1 MSKPLSRSIR
11 KADIILYTSLLFW
24 VIMFLWSYFATLEEV
39 TRGQGRV
46 IASSKIQVIQN
57 LEGGIV
63 KEILVQTGDEVT
75 QSQPLIKLDET
86 QFKAELAAMQQNRAA
101 LEANITTLT
110 AESPGSAPV
119 FDANFTNSYPNLVA
133 RELELHQ
140 SRMLTQGESIEV
152 LEQRLERLQAQ
163 SNAASENFGLIQQ
176 EQDIVAPLVEK
187 GVESQ
192 MELIRLKQRL
202 NEAQSNIFQIDAEIE
217 ATNAQLKAEQ
227 SSFIEQA
234 REKLQ
239 LAKTEYNALIETI
252 PTLEDRLERTLVRA
266 SMNAVVN
273 RLLVNT
279 IGGVVQPGSPMV
291 ELVPIDDEL
300 VVEVEISPKDIAY
313 VIPGQR
319 ASIKLTAFDFA
330 KFGALDGNVT
340 KISADSISKEDG
352 SIWYLCQVSVPVDTM
367 TTLGKTIQI
376 QTGMV
381 AQVDII
387 SGEKTVLQYLLQPV
401 TKIANEAFRER

>member
-1 MSKPLSRSIR
+1 MSKQLSRSIR

-86 QFKAELAAMQQNRAA
+86 QFKAELAAMQQNRASLA
-101 LEANITTLT
+101 ANITTLT
-110 AESPGSAPV
+110 AESQGSAPV
-119 FDANFTNSYPNLVA
+119 FDANFTNSYANLVA

-140 SRMLTQGESIEV
+140 SRMLTQRESIEV
-152 LEQRLERLQAQ
+152 LEQRLQRLQAQ
-163 SNAASENFGLIQQ
+163 SNAATENFGLIQQ

-252 PTLEDRLERTLVRA
+252 PTLEDRLDRTLVRA

-340 KISADSISKEDG
+340 KISADSLSKEDG

>member
-1 MSKPLSRSIR
+1 MSKQLSRSIR

-75 QSQPLIKLDET
+75 QSQLLIKLDDT
-86 QFKAELAAMQQNRAA
+86 QFKADLAAMQQNRAA
-101 LEANITTLT
+101 LEANIATLT
-110 AESPGSAPV
+110 AESQGVPPV
-119 FDANFTNSYPNLVA
+119 FDANFTNSYANLVA

-140 SRMLTQGESIEV
+140 SRMLTQRESIEV
-152 LEQRLERLQAQ
+152 LEQRLQRLQAQ
-163 SNAASENFGLIQQ
+163 SNAAAENFGLIQQ

-239 LAKTEYNALIETI
+239 LAKTEYNALIETM

-330 KFGALDGNVT
+330 KFGALEGKVT

-367 TTLGKTIQI
+367 TTLGKTIKI

>member
-1 MSKPLSRSIR
+1 M
-11 KADIILYTSLLFW
+11 LFW
-24 VIMFLWSYFATLEEV
+24 VIMFLWSYFATLDEV

-63 KEILVQTGDEVT
+63 KEILVQTGDEVM
-75 QSQPLIKLDET
+75 QAQPLIKLDDT
-86 QFKAELAAMQQNRAA
+86 QFKSELAAMQ
-101 LEANITTLT
+101 
-110 AESPGSAPV
+110 
-119 FDANFTNSYPNLVA
+119 
-133 RELELHQ
+133 
-140 SRMLTQGESIEV
+140 
-152 LEQRLERLQAQ
+152 QRLERLQAQ
-163 SNAASENFGLIQQ
+163 SNAAIENFELIQQ

-202 NEAQSNIFQIDAEIE
+202 NEAQSNILQIDAEIE
-217 ATNAQLKAEQ
+217 AT
-227 SSFIEQA
+227 
-234 REKLQ
+234 
-239 LAKTEYNALIETI
+239 IETI
-252 PTLEDRLERTLVRA
+252 PTLKDRLERTLVRA

-279 IGGVVQPGSPMV
+279 IGGVVQPGSPML

-330 KFGALDGNVT
+330 KFGALDGEVT

-352 SIWYLCQVSVPVDTM
+352 SIWYLCQVSVPADTM

-387 SGEKTVLQYLLQPV
+387 SGEKTVLEYLLQPV

>member
-1 MSKPLSRSIR
+1 MSKTLKQSIR

-24 VIMFLWSYFATLEEV
+24 MMIFVWSYFATLEEV

-46 IASSKIQVIQN
+46 ITSSKMQVIQN

-63 KEILVQTGDEVT
+63 KEILVQTGDTVT

-86 QFKAELAAMQQNRAA
+86 QFKSDLAAMQ
-101 LEANITTLT
+101 
-110 AESPGSAPV
+110 
-119 FDANFTNSYPNLVA
+119 
-133 RELELHQ
+133 
-140 SRMLTQGESIEV
+140 
-152 LEQRLERLQAQ
+152 QRLERLQAQ
-163 SNAASENFGLIQQ
+163 SNAAIENFELIQQ

-217 ATNAQLKAEQ
+217 AT
-227 SSFIEQA
+227 
-234 REKLQ
+234 
-239 LAKTEYNALIETI
+239 IETI
-252 PTLEDRLERTLVRA
+252 PTLKDRLERTLVKA

-279 IGGVVQPGSPMV
+279 IGGVVQPGSPML
-291 ELVPIDDEL
+291 ELVPMDDEL

-330 KFGALDGNVT
+330 KFGALDGEVT

-376 QTGMV
+376 QTGMM

-387 SGEKTVLQYLLQPV
+387 SGEKTVLEYLLQPV

>member
-1 MSKPLSRSIR
+1 MSTQLSKSIR
-11 KADIILYTSLLFW
+11 KADVILYTSMLFW
-24 VIMFLWSYFATLEEV
+24 VIMFLWSYFATLDEV

-75 QSQPLIKLDET
+75 QSQPLIKLDAT
-86 QFKAELAAMQQNRAA
+86 RFKADLAAMQQNRAA
-101 LEANITTLT
+101 LEANIATLT
-110 AESPGSAPV
+110 AESQEVAPV
-119 FDANFTNSYPNLVA
+119 FDANFTNSYANLVA

-152 LEQRLERLQAQ
+152 LEQRLQRLQAQ
-163 SNAASENFGLIQQ
+163 SNAAAENFGLIQQ

-330 KFGALDGNVT
+330 KFGALEGKVT

-367 TTLGKTIQI
+367 TTLGKTIKI

>member
-1 MSKPLSRSIR
+1 MSTQLSKSIR
-11 KADIILYTSLLFW
+11 KADVILYTSMLFW
-24 VIMFLWSYFATLEEV
+24 VIMFLWSYFATLDEV

-63 KEILVQTGDEVT
+63 KEILVQTGDKVM
-75 QSQPLIKLDET
+75 QAQPLIKLDET
-86 QFKAELAAMQQNRAA
+86 QFKSELASMQ
-101 LEANITTLT
+101 
-110 AESPGSAPV
+110 
-119 FDANFTNSYPNLVA
+119 
-133 RELELHQ
+133 
-140 SRMLTQGESIEV
+140 
-152 LEQRLERLQAQ
+152 QRLERLQAQ
-163 SNAASENFGLIQQ
+163 SNAAIENFELIQQ

-202 NEAQSNIFQIDAEIE
+202 NEAQSNILQIDAEIE
-217 ATNAQLKAEQ
+217 AT
-227 SSFIEQA
+227 
-234 REKLQ
+234 
-239 LAKTEYNALIETI
+239 IETI
-252 PTLEDRLERTLVRA
+252 PTLKDRLERTLVRA

-279 IGGVVQPGSPMV
+279 IGGVVQPGSPML

-330 KFGALDGNVT
+330 KFGALDGEVT

-352 SIWYLCQVSVPVDTM
+352 SIWYLCQVSVPADTM

-387 SGEKTVLQYLLQPV
+387 SGEKTVLEYLLQPV

>member
-1 MSKPLSRSIR
+1 MSKQLSKSIR

-63 KEILVQTGDEVT
+63 KEILVQTGDKVM
-75 QSQPLIKLDET
+75 QAQPLIKLDET
-86 QFKAELAAMQQNRAA
+86 QFKSELASMQ
-101 LEANITTLT
+101 
-110 AESPGSAPV
+110 
-119 FDANFTNSYPNLVA
+119 
-133 RELELHQ
+133 
-140 SRMLTQGESIEV
+140 
-152 LEQRLERLQAQ
+152 QRLERLQAQ
-163 SNAASENFGLIQQ
+163 SNAAIENFELIQQ

-202 NEAQSNIFQIDAEIE
+202 NEAQSNILQIDAEIE
-217 ATNAQLKAEQ
+217 AT
-227 SSFIEQA
+227 
-234 REKLQ
+234 
-239 LAKTEYNALIETI
+239 IETI
-252 PTLEDRLERTLVRA
+252 PTLKDRLERTLVRA

-279 IGGVVQPGSPMV
+279 IGGVVQPGSPML

-330 KFGALDGNVT
+330 KFGALDGEVT

-387 SGEKTVLQYLLQPV
+387 SGEKTVLEYLLQPV

>member
-1 MSKPLSRSIR
+1 MSQQLKQSTR

-24 VIMFLWSYFATLEEV
+24 VMIFVWSYFATLEEV

-46 IASSKIQVIQN
+46 ITSSKMQVIQN

-63 KEILVQTGDEVT
+63 KEILVQTGEKVT

-86 QFKAELAAMQQNRAA
+86 QFKSDLAAMQ
-101 LEANITTLT
+101 
-110 AESPGSAPV
+110 
-119 FDANFTNSYPNLVA
+119 
-133 RELELHQ
+133 
-140 SRMLTQGESIEV
+140 
-152 LEQRLERLQAQ
+152 QRLERLQAQ
-163 SNAASENFGLIQQ
+163 SNAAIENFELIQQ

-202 NEAQSNIFQIDAEIE
+202 NEAQSNILQIDAEIE
-217 ATNAQLKAEQ
+217 AT
-227 SSFIEQA
+227 
-234 REKLQ
+234 
-239 LAKTEYNALIETI
+239 IETI

-279 IGGVVQPGSPMV
+279 VGGVVQPGSPML
-291 ELVPIDDEL
+291 ELVPMDDEL
-300 VVEVEISPKDIAY
+300 VVAVEISPKDIAY
-313 VIPGQR
+313 VTPGQR

-330 KFGALDGNVT
+330 KFGALDGEVT
-340 KISADSISKEDG
+340 TISADSISKEDG
-352 SIWYLCQVSVPVDTM
+352 SIWYLCEVSVPVDTM

-387 SGEKTVLQYLLQPV
+387 SGEKTVLEYLLEPV

>member
-1 MSKPLSRSIR
+1 MSKQLSKSIR

-24 VIMFLWSYFATLEEV
+24 VIMFLWSYFATIEEV

-63 KEILVQTGDEVT
+63 KEILVQTGDQVT

-86 QFKAELAAMQQNRAA
+86 QYKSDLAAMQ
-101 LEANITTLT
+101 
-110 AESPGSAPV
+110 
-119 FDANFTNSYPNLVA
+119 
-133 RELELHQ
+133 
-140 SRMLTQGESIEV
+140 
-152 LEQRLERLQAQ
+152 QRLERLQAQ
-163 SNAASENFGLIQQ
+163 SNAAIENFELIQQ

-187 GVESQ
+187 GVESE

-202 NEAQSNIFQIDAEIE
+202 NEAQSNILQIDAEIE
-217 ATNAQLKAEQ
+217 AT
-227 SSFIEQA
+227 
-234 REKLQ
+234 
-239 LAKTEYNALIETI
+239 IETI
-252 PTLEDRLERTLVRA
+252 PTLKDRLERTLVRA

-279 IGGVVQPGSPMV
+279 VGGVVQPGSPML

-330 KFGALDGNVT
+330 KFGALDGEVT

-387 SGEKTVLQYLLQPV
+387 SGEKTVLEYLLQPV

>member
-1 MSKPLSRSIR
+1 MSKQLNKSIR

-63 KEILVQTGDEVT
+63 KEILVETGDTVT
-75 QSQPLIKLDET
+75 QSQPLIKLDAT
-86 QFKAELAAMQQNRAA
+86 QFKSDLAAMQ
-101 LEANITTLT
+101 
-110 AESPGSAPV
+110 
-119 FDANFTNSYPNLVA
+119 
-133 RELELHQ
+133 
-140 SRMLTQGESIEV
+140 
-152 LEQRLERLQAQ
+152 QRLERLQAQ
-163 SNAASENFGLIQQ
+163 SNAAIENFELIQQ

-202 NEAQSNIFQIDAEIE
+202 NEAQSNILQIDAEIE
-217 ATNAQLKAEQ
+217 AT
-227 SSFIEQA
+227 
-234 REKLQ
+234 
-239 LAKTEYNALIETI
+239 IETI
-252 PTLEDRLERTLVRA
+252 PTLKDRLERTLVRA

-291 ELVPIDDEL
+291 ELVPVDDEL

-387 SGEKTVLQYLLQPV
+387 SGEKTVLEYLLQPV

>member
-1 MSKPLSRSIR
+1 MSKQLSRSIR

-75 QSQPLIKLDET
+75 QSQPLIKLDAT
-86 QFKAELAAMQQNRAA
+86 RFKADLAAMQQNRAA
-101 LEANITTLT
+101 LEANIATLT
-110 AESPGSAPV
+110 AESQEVSPV
-119 FDANFTNSYPNLVA
+119 FDANFTNSYANLVA

-140 SRMLTQGESIEV
+140 SRMLTQRESIEV
-152 LEQRLERLQAQ
+152 LEQRLQRLQAQ

-330 KFGALDGNVT
+330 KFGALEGKVT

-367 TTLGKTIQI
+367 TTLGKTIKI

>member
-1 MSKPLSRSIR
+1 MSKQLSKSIR

-86 QFKAELAAMQQNRAA
+86 QFKSELASMQ
-101 LEANITTLT
+101 
-110 AESPGSAPV
+110 
-119 FDANFTNSYPNLVA
+119 
-133 RELELHQ
+133 
-140 SRMLTQGESIEV
+140 
-152 LEQRLERLQAQ
+152 QRLERLQAQ
-163 SNAASENFGLIQQ
+163 SNAAIENFELIQQ

-202 NEAQSNIFQIDAEIE
+202 NEAQSNILQIDAEIE
-217 ATNAQLKAEQ
+217 AT
-227 SSFIEQA
+227 
-234 REKLQ
+234 
-239 LAKTEYNALIETI
+239 IETI
-252 PTLEDRLERTLVRA
+252 PTLKDRLERTLVRA

-279 IGGVVQPGSPMV
+279 VGGVVQPGSPML

-330 KFGALDGNVT
+330 KFGALDGEVT

-352 SIWYLCQVSVPVDTM
+352 SIWYLCQVSVPADTM

-387 SGEKTVLQYLLQPV
+387 SGEKTVLEYLLQPV

>member
-1 MSKPLSRSIR
+1 MSQQLSRSIR
-11 KADIILYTSLLFW
+11 RADIILYTSLLFW

-63 KEILVQTGDEVT
+63 KEILVQTGDQVV
-75 QSQPLIKLDET
+75 QSQLLIKLDET
-86 QFKAELAAMQQNRAA
+86 RFKSDLASMQQNKSA
-101 LEANITTLT
+101 LEANINTLT
-110 AESPGSAPV
+110 AESQESTPA
-119 FDANFTNSYPNLVA
+119 FDEDFTNRYPNLVA

-140 SRMLTQGESIEV
+140 SRMVTQKESIEV

-163 SNAASENFGLIQQ
+163 SNAAVENFELIQQ

-239 LAKTEYNALIETI
+239 VAKTEYNALIETI
-252 PTLEDRLERTLVRA
+252 PTLEDRLERTMVRA

-279 IGGVVQPGSPMV
+279 IGGVVQPGNPMV

-300 VVEVEISPKDIAY
+300 VVEVEISPKDVAY

-330 KFGALDGNVT
+330 KFGALDGMVT

-381 AQVDII
+381 AQVDIV
-387 SGEKTVLQYLLQPV
+387 SGEKTVLEYLLQPV
-401 TKIANEAFRER
+401 TKVANEAFRER

>member
-46 IASSKIQVIQN
+46 IASSKMQVIQN

-63 KEILVQTGDEVT
+63 KEILVQTGDQVL

-86 QFKAELAAMQQNRAA
+86 QFKSELASMQ
-101 LEANITTLT
+101 
-110 AESPGSAPV
+110 
-119 FDANFTNSYPNLVA
+119 
-133 RELELHQ
+133 
-140 SRMLTQGESIEV
+140 
-152 LEQRLERLQAQ
+152 QRLERLQAQ
-163 SNAASENFGLIQQ
+163 SNAAIENFELIQQ

-202 NEAQSNIFQIDAEIE
+202 NEAQSNILQIDAEIE
-217 ATNAQLKAEQ
+217 AT
-227 SSFIEQA
+227 
-234 REKLQ
+234 
-239 LAKTEYNALIETI
+239 IETI
-252 PTLEDRLERTLVRA
+252 PTLEDRLERTVVRA

-279 IGGVVQPGSPMV
+279 IGGVVQPGSPML

-330 KFGALDGNVT
+330 KFGALDGEVT

-367 TTLGKTIQI
+367 TTLGKTIKI

>member
-1 MSKPLSRSIR
+1 MSNQLSKSTR

-24 VIMFLWSYFATLEEV
+24 VMMFLWSYFATLEEV

-63 KEILVQTGDEVT
+63 KEILVQTGDQVT

-86 QFKAELAAMQQNRAA
+86 QFKSELASMQ
-101 LEANITTLT
+101 
-110 AESPGSAPV
+110 
-119 FDANFTNSYPNLVA
+119 
-133 RELELHQ
+133 
-140 SRMLTQGESIEV
+140 
-152 LEQRLERLQAQ
+152 QRLERLQAQ
-163 SNAASENFGLIQQ
+163 SNAAIENFELIQQ

-202 NEAQSNIFQIDAEIE
+202 NEAQSNILQIDAEIE
-217 ATNAQLKAEQ
+217 AT
-227 SSFIEQA
+227 
-234 REKLQ
+234 
-239 LAKTEYNALIETI
+239 IETI
-252 PTLEDRLERTLVRA
+252 PTLKDRLERTVVRA

-279 IGGVVQPGSPMV
+279 VGGVVQPGNPML

-330 KFGALDGNVT
+330 KFGALDGEVT

-387 SGEKTVLQYLLQPV
+387 SGEKTVLEYLLEPV

>member
-1 MSKPLSRSIR
+1 MSQQLKQSTR

-24 VIMFLWSYFATLEEV
+24 VMIFVWSYFATLEEV

-46 IASSKIQVIQN
+46 ITSSKMQVIQN

-63 KEILVQTGDEVT
+63 KEILVQTGDTVT

-86 QFKAELAAMQQNRAA
+86 QFKSDLAAMQ
-101 LEANITTLT
+101 
-110 AESPGSAPV
+110 
-119 FDANFTNSYPNLVA
+119 
-133 RELELHQ
+133 
-140 SRMLTQGESIEV
+140 
-152 LEQRLERLQAQ
+152 QRLERLQAQ
-163 SNAASENFGLIQQ
+163 SNAAIENFELIQQ

-202 NEAQSNIFQIDAEIE
+202 NEAQSNILQIDAEIE
-217 ATNAQLKAEQ
+217 AT
-227 SSFIEQA
+227 
-234 REKLQ
+234 
-239 LAKTEYNALIETI
+239 IETI

-279 IGGVVQPGSPMV
+279 VGGVVQPGSPML
-291 ELVPIDDEL
+291 ELVPMDDEL

-330 KFGALDGNVT
+330 KFGALDGEVT

-387 SGEKTVLQYLLQPV
+387 SGEKTVLEYLLEPV

>member
-1 MSKPLSRSIR
+1 
-11 KADIILYTSLLFW
+11 
-24 VIMFLWSYFATLEEV
+24 MFLWSYFATLEEV

-110 AESPGSAPV
+110 AESQSSAPV
-119 FDANFTNSYPNLVA
+119 FDANFTNNYPNLVA

>member
-110 AESPGSAPV
+110 AESQGSAPV
-119 FDANFTNSYPNLVA
+119 FGANFTNSYPNLVA

-163 SNAASENFGLIQQ
+163 SNAATENFGLIQQ

-239 LAKTEYNALIETI
+239 LAKTEYNALIETM

-352 SIWYLCQVSVPVDTM
+352 SIWYLCQISVPVDTM

-387 SGEKTVLQYLLQPV
+387 SGEKTVLEYLLQPV

>member
-1 MSKPLSRSIR
+1 MSKQLSKSIR

-75 QSQPLIKLDET
+75 QSQPLIKLDDT
-86 QFKAELAAMQQNRAA
+86 QFKSDLAALQ
-101 LEANITTLT
+101 
-110 AESPGSAPV
+110 
-119 FDANFTNSYPNLVA
+119 
-133 RELELHQ
+133 
-140 SRMLTQGESIEV
+140 
-152 LEQRLERLQAQ
+152 QRLERLQAQ
-163 SNAASENFGLIQQ
+163 SNAAIENFELIQQ

-202 NEAQSNIFQIDAEIE
+202 NEAQSNILQIDAEIE
-217 ATNAQLKAEQ
+217 AT
-227 SSFIEQA
+227 
-234 REKLQ
+234 
-239 LAKTEYNALIETI
+239 IETI
-252 PTLEDRLERTLVRA
+252 PTLKDRLERTLVRA

-279 IGGVVQPGSPMV
+279 VGGVVQPGSPML
-291 ELVPIDDEL
+291 ELVPMDDEL

-330 KFGALDGNVT
+330 KFGALDGEVT

-376 QTGMV
+376 QTGMM

-387 SGEKTVLQYLLQPV
+387 SGEKTVLEYLLQPV

>member
-110 AESPGSAPV
+110 AESRGSAPV

-239 LAKTEYNALIETI
+239 VAKTEYNALIETI

-291 ELVPIDDEL
+291 ELVPVDDEL

-367 TTLGKTIQI
+367 TTLGKTIKI

>member
-1 MSKPLSRSIR
+1 MSTQLSKSIR

-24 VIMFLWSYFATLEEV
+24 VIMFLWSYFATLDEV

-63 KEILVQTGDEVT
+63 KEILVQTGDEVM
-75 QSQPLIKLDET
+75 QAQPLIKLDET
-86 QFKAELAAMQQNRAA
+86 QFKSELASMQ
-101 LEANITTLT
+101 
-110 AESPGSAPV
+110 
-119 FDANFTNSYPNLVA
+119 
-133 RELELHQ
+133 
-140 SRMLTQGESIEV
+140 
-152 LEQRLERLQAQ
+152 QRLERLQAQ
-163 SNAASENFGLIQQ
+163 SNAAIENFDLIQQ

-202 NEAQSNIFQIDAEIE
+202 NEAQSNILQIDAEIE
-217 ATNAQLKAEQ
+217 AT
-227 SSFIEQA
+227 
-234 REKLQ
+234 
-239 LAKTEYNALIETI
+239 IETI
-252 PTLEDRLERTLVRA
+252 PTLKDRLERTVVRA

-279 IGGVVQPGSPMV
+279 VGGVVQPGSPML

-330 KFGALDGNVT
+330 KFGALDGEVT

-387 SGEKTVLQYLLQPV
+387 SGEKTVLEYLLQPV

>member
-1 MSKPLSRSIR
+1 
-11 KADIILYTSLLFW
+11 LLFW

-39 TRGQGRV
+39 TRGQGRI

-63 KEILVQTGDEVT
+63 KEILVQTGDEVM

-86 QFKAELAAMQQNRAA
+86 QFKSDLAAMQ
-101 LEANITTLT
+101 
-110 AESPGSAPV
+110 
-119 FDANFTNSYPNLVA
+119 
-133 RELELHQ
+133 
-140 SRMLTQGESIEV
+140 
-152 LEQRLERLQAQ
+152 QRLERLQAQ
-163 SNAASENFGLIQQ
+163 SNAAIENFELIQQ

-202 NEAQSNIFQIDAEIE
+202 NEAQSNILQIDAEIE
-217 ATNAQLKAEQ
+217 AT
-227 SSFIEQA
+227 
-234 REKLQ
+234 
-239 LAKTEYNALIETI
+239 IETI
-252 PTLEDRLERTLVRA
+252 PTLKDRLERTVVRA

-279 IGGVVQPGSPMV
+279 VGGVVQPGSPML

-330 KFGALDGNVT
+330 KFGALDVEVT

>member
-86 QFKAELAAMQQNRAA
+86 QFKAELAAMQQNRASLA
-101 LEANITTLT
+101 ANITTLT
-110 AESPGSAPV
+110 AESQSSTPV
-119 FDANFTNSYPNLVA
+119 FDASFTNSYPNLVA

-279 IGGVVQPGSPMV
+279 IGGVVQPGSPIV
-291 ELVPIDDEL
+291 ELVPVDDEL

-387 SGEKTVLQYLLQPV
+387 SGEKTVLEYLLQPV

>member
-1 MSKPLSRSIR
+1 MSNQLKKSTR

-24 VIMFLWSYFATLEEV
+24 VMMFVWSYFATLEEV

-86 QFKAELAAMQQNRAA
+86 QYKSDLAAMQQ
-101 LEANITTLT
+101 
-110 AESPGSAPV
+110 
-119 FDANFTNSYPNLVA
+119 
-133 RELELHQ
+133 
-140 SRMLTQGESIEV
+140 
-152 LEQRLERLQAQ
+152 RLGRLQAQ
-163 SNAASENFGLIQQ
+163 SNAAIENFELIQQ

-202 NEAQSNIFQIDAEIE
+202 NEAQSNILQIDAEIE
-217 ATNAQLKAEQ
+217 AT
-227 SSFIEQA
+227 
-234 REKLQ
+234 
-239 LAKTEYNALIETI
+239 IETI
-252 PTLEDRLERTLVRA
+252 PTLKDRLERTLVRA

-279 IGGVVQPGSPMV
+279 VGGVVQPGSPML

-313 VIPGQR
+313 VIPGQH

-330 KFGALDGNVT
+330 KFGALDGEVT

-387 SGEKTVLQYLLQPV
+387 SGEKTVLEYLLQPV

>member
-1 MSKPLSRSIR
+1 MSKQLSRSIR

-75 QSQPLIKLDET
+75 QSQPLIKLDAT
-86 QFKAELAAMQQNRAA
+86 RFKADLAAMQQNRAA
-101 LEANITTLT
+101 LEANIATLT
-110 AESPGSAPV
+110 AESQGVAPV
-119 FDANFTNSYPNLVA
+119 FDANFTNSYANLVA

-140 SRMLTQGESIEV
+140 SRMLTQRESIEV
-152 LEQRLERLQAQ
+152 LEQRLQRLQAQ

-330 KFGALDGNVT
+330 KFGALEGKVT

-367 TTLGKTIQI
+367 TTLGKTIKI